1 MYDSKAHLVPS
12 KTSVDELL
20 KQVSKI
26 NNQTG
31 TATEIRYLNDNEIY
45 LNTTTTN
52 LRKINMLLN
61 RSHRLPLVNLF
72 ANYERALNGH
82 FTLYYTYA
90 QHLLNKFIIITVPI
104 TEDDPTFPSITPI
117 TPAADKYEREIR
129 DLFAASP

>member
-72 ANYERALNGH
+72 ANDERALNGH
-82 FTLYYTYA
+82 FTL
-90 QHLLNKFIIITVPI
+90 
-104 TEDDPTFPSITPI
+104 
-117 TPAADKYEREIR
+117 
-129 DLFAASP
+129 